1 MAIERRGFFNQEEVN
16 KLYPNAVMVQPMG
29 IWQIPNGKKYM
40 ARDIITEKQN
50 DYFAEIKKD
59 GNWYAA
65 SVTEDNVYIFAR
77 TISKKTGLLVEKSGN
92 VPHLTETLKKLPAG
106 SYIEGEIYLPNGN
119 SDLVRTIMGCN
130 AEKAIARQNGKD
142 KKYNESIGNI
152 NGEEIKVHYYIHNI
166 VFFED
171 EDLTSMTN
179 LGRYKKVKEIYD
191 DILCENPYIDLAD
204 IIMPDECNF
213 YDKAEELI
221 SKGEEG
227 LVLKKKDGMYYPDQK
242 KAWETIKLKR
252 ENSVDVV
259 CIGFDKPTFV
269 YEGDNIEN
277 WTMWVDKDTYVK
289 KQGNYYGNSNC
300 IPVTKNYFNDWIGA
314 IRFGAYGEDGEMID
328 LGSVSSGLTDEL
340 KENIKQNPNNYL
352 FMPMLVECMEI
363 YHGTSIRSPRLIKFR
378 DDINAK
384 DCTIEKIK

>member
-1 MAIERRGFFNQEEVN
+1 
-16 KLYPNAVMVQPMG
+16 
-29 IWQIPNGKKYM
+29 
-40 ARDIITEKQN
+40 
-50 DYFAEIKKD
+50 
-59 GNWYAA
+59 
-65 SVTEDNVYIFAR
+65 
-77 TISKKTGLLVEKSGN
+77 
-92 VPHLTETLKKLPAG
+92 
-106 SYIEGEIYLPNGN
+106 
-119 SDLVRTIMGCN
+119 
-130 AEKAIARQNGKD
+130 
-142 KKYNESIGNI
+142 
-152 NGEEIKVHYYIHNI
+152 
-166 VFFED
+166 
-171 EDLTSMTN
+171 
-179 LGRYKKVKEIYD
+179 
-191 DILCENPYIDLAD
+191 
-204 IIMPDECNF
+204 MPEECNF

-252 ENSVDVV
+252 ENSIDVV

-277 WTMWVDKDTYVK
+277 WTMWVDKNTYVK
-289 KQGNYYGNSNC
+289 KQGNYYGDSNC